1 MDNIKGISVVW
12 LSKVDLTNLNSGEGE
27 SNYIDVKK
35 YKIDGVEYP
44 YVSGQAM
51 RYYLKE
57 AIRRNLDNNEFM
69 CVPDDKGETCANI
82 DSCIGC
88 DLFGFMTTQKGSK
101 RGEGGALTRVSPVKV
116 SPAIGLLPFYQN
128 STVDFLTRRH
138 RTQEIGKLEGD
149 IVNIEIG
156 SNIYK
161 AGISIDVIR
170 VGNEEIISDRS
181 LSFESIVG
189 ENESKKRVRKV
200 LESINYLT
208 DYSKQSRLLTDFT
221 PDIIAI
227 ALQTRYSHRLQK
239 LFEIIEGRKLNVKRV
254 RDVLQDLRANNDKI
268 FMGLITGVIE
278 NEGELIDLL
287 NEMKLQP
294 KTPFE
299 AINEAIKEIV

>member
-1 MDNIKGISVVW
+1 
-12 LSKVDLTNLNSGEGE
+12 
-27 SNYIDVKK
+27 
-35 YKIDGVEYP
+35 
-44 YVSGQAM
+44 
-51 RYYLKE
+51 
-57 AIRRNLDNNEFM
+57 
-69 CVPDDKGETCANI
+69 
-82 DSCIGC
+82 
-88 DLFGFMTTQKGSK
+88 
-101 RGEGGALTRVSPVKV
+101 
-116 SPAIGLLPFYQN
+116 
-128 STVDFLTRRH
+128 
-138 RTQEIGKLEGD
+138 GD

-268 FMGLITGVIE
+268 F
-278 NEGELIDLL
+278 
-287 NEMKLQP
+287 
-294 KTPFE
+294 
-299 AINEAIKEIV
+299 